1 MGNLAALHRNMGR
14 NHLALPLLRDALQRS
29 RRVLGN
35 RHPSTLSIMAVMGY
49 SLRLGGDPAA
59 GVALLE
65 EAVAGSTA
73 VLGADHPDTQQNRAR
88 LDYEQNELNEERNK
102 EREGRQED
110 DETIADRIR
119 KRRRRA

>member
-1 MGNLAALHRNMGR
+1 MANMGQ
-14 NHLALPLLRDALQRS
+14 AL
-29 RRVLGN
+29 RR
-35 RHPSTLSIMAVMGY
+35 A
-49 SLRLGGDPAA
+49 GDSVA
-59 GVALLE
+59 GIALLE
-65 EAVAGSTA
+65 EAVAGNTA